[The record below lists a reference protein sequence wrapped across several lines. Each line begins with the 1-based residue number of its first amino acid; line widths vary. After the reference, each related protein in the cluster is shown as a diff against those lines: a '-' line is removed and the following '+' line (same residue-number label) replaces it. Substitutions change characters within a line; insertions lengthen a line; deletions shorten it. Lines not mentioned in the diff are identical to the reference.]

1 MLNHKTVLDDIFK
14 EERFN
19 YLLDDA
25 KTLDALYSKWN
36 SNFRQFAVCF
46 KGSQPELLTNSFE
59 TNYKLFK
66 QFMDKTSQIRPILK
80 INELIEEFLKYGL
93 KNLSEGIRSCKY
105 GKNIS
110 KQFIYSVLIENYKE
124 ATFKNPVLNNPYLE
138 LDKISYYQ
146 KFEAAYCQKNIEK
159 LIKNS
164 NDFRKNGGY
173 YHNIEFNN
181 YNKLIQMMAK
191 TVQVFFSDLD
201 IFNGDLDLNPFDLVI
216 IDDVHL
222 STSNKYGRLSECRQ
236 VIVFGD
242 RLFQTSVSNALM
254 KRLGDLCTISYYR
267 RYVLANSKFNNNWDY
282 TNQYIYSYDNRYN
295 IVMSDTFDD
304 FINDIFNRFKAHP
317 KHIINIIVAKEE
329 TRRKVY
335 TSVVNI
341 LISSFSP
348 EEIINI
354 LCYNIR
360 ILNALTEG
368 NRYVNDVFMYYDDF
382 KDLET
387 SVKELIF
394 KNFITAHN
402 SVVLYFIKNRIEA
415 ENYNTKL
422 SIQRSIG
429 RSVTNYEKNNGIIAI
444 VKDAIL
450 KKGIKVE
457 YSFGGFDLVIKKK
470 IPLGIIIIGKENENM
485 NTFIDDYQY
494 YHDEYEK
501 RGWKVKIIYT
511 LDLFLSFD
519 KVIND
524 IIKEEE

>member
-1 MLNHKTVLDDIFK
+1 
-14 EERFN
+14 
-19 YLLDDA
+19 
-25 KTLDALYSKWN
+25 
-36 SNFRQFAVCF
+36 
-46 KGSQPELLTNSFE
+46 
-59 TNYKLFK
+59 
-66 QFMDKTSQIRPILK
+66 
-80 INELIEEFLKYGL
+80 
-93 KNLSEGIRSCKY
+93 
-105 GKNIS
+105 
-110 KQFIYSVLIENYKE
+110 
-124 ATFKNPVLNNPYLE
+124 
-138 LDKISYYQ
+138 
-146 KFEAAYCQKNIEK
+146 
-159 LIKNS
+159 
-164 NDFRKNGGY
+164 
-173 YHNIEFNN
+173 
-181 YNKLIQMMAK
+181 MMAK